1 MDIVEAIR
9 SRKSI
14 RGYKS
19 TLVAKETL
27 KEILDI
33 AARAPSSDNAQTW
46 ELTVVTGE
54 VLDSIRWGNV
64 ELLTSGVVPN
74 PDFALGR
81 LEGVYRR
88 REVELAIQV
97 FPLMGIARE
106 DRDERA
112 QWRQR
117 GFRFFDAPTAII
129 LSADSSLSESRI
141 LLYAGLIT
149 QNICLAALNYD
160 LGTCIGMQGVMY
172 PDVVRQFTNI
182 PESKR
187 IILSIAIGYL
197 DGDFQANKLES
208 KREPME
214 SINIPPANYPNG

>member
-1 MDIVEAIR
+1 MDIAEAIC

-19 TLVAKETL
+19 TPVAKETL

-54 VLDSIRWGNV
+54 VLDNIRWGNV

-74 PDFALGR
+74 PDFALGH

-88 REVELAIQV
+88 REVELAIQI
-97 FPLMGIARE
+97 FQLMGIARE

-141 LLYAGLIT
+141 LLDAGLIIQT
-149 QNICLAALNYD
+149 ICLAALNYN
-160 LGTCIGMQGVMY
+160 LGTCIGVQGVMY
-172 PDVVRQFTNI
+172 PDVVRKFTNI

-187 IILSIAIGYL
+187 IIMSIAIGYP
-197 DGDFQANKLES
+197 DWDFPANKLES
-208 KREPME
+208 KREPVE
-214 SINIPPANYPNG
+214 DITTWCGFE